1 MSDENLYE
9 ILGLDKNATEKDIKT
24 AYKKLALKYHPDKC
38 AATTPEE
45 KDANEA
51 EFKKMSR
58 AYDVLSDPEKR
69 LQYDTTGVVGGGS
82 GVGGGGGG
90 MGDLF
95 NFFNTMHH
103 TTTHGGGG
111 INNAANITVTV
122 ELTLEE
128 VYTGT
133 VKMIKYNKN
142 IFCETCSGKGHANTP
157 DAVSSCAPCNG
168 TGFFEQT
175 INMGFMTQMIKSHCH
190 NCRGRGVII
199 SQVCET
205 CKGGLFVMKQ
215 FDLKLKFAK
224 GTQHK
229 ETVVLPQR
237 GHTVGV
243 NMYTDLIVTA
253 RVKSHPVFTR
263 LNPHD
268 LSMTMDIS
276 LLEALTG
283 FSRTFKHLDGEEVK
297 LESESIVNPETR
309 MVMNDKGINGGTLF
323 IKFHI
328 IFPTD
333 LAVFMKEMNTLKA
346 M

>member
-9 ILGLDKNATEKDIKT
+9 ILGLDKNATDKEIKT

-38 AATTPEE
+38 AATTQEE

-51 EFKKMSR
+51 EFKKISS

-69 LQYDTTGVVGGGS
+69 LQYDTTGVVGGVS
-82 GVGGGGGG
+82 GGGGG

-103 TTTHGGGG
+103 TAGGGTSNSCG
-111 INNAANITVTV
+111 VNISVTV
-122 ELTLEE
+122 ELSLEE

-133 VKMIKYNKN
+133 VKMIKYNKS

-157 DAVSSCAPCNG
+157 DSVASCSPCNG

-190 NCRGRGVII
+190 NCRGRGVVIT
-199 SQVCET
+199 QVCET
-205 CKGGLFVMKQ
+205 CKGGLFVTKQ

-229 ETVVLPQR
+229 ESVVLRQR

-243 NMYTDLIVTA
+243 NMYTDLVVTA

-263 LNPHD
+263 INQHD

-276 LLEALTG
+276 LVDALTG
-283 FSRTFKHLDGEEVK
+283 FVREFKHLDGEELKV
-297 LESESIVNPETR
+297 ESESIVSPESR
-309 MVMNDKGINGGTLF
+309 IVMKDKGINGGALF

-328 IFPTD
+328 LFPTD
-333 LAVFMKEMNTLKA
+333 LGVFMNEMNTLKGV
-346 M
+346 